1 MFSPSN
7 HRMYVSNW
15 GRQIW
20 IGEVGVIGEERER
33 LEGSNRGE
41 EVGQG
46 GKVEGSMGGREQ
58 EAEGE
63 EVGVDKPG
71 ECDVQIGTG
80 PGKSES
86 EVILDGVE
94 QE

>member
-1 MFSPSN
+1 MLA
-7 HRMYVSNW
+7 
-15 GRQIW
+15 
-20 IGEVGVIGEERER
+20 IGEDKLGLEEVGVTGEERER